1 MSPFWSRNCWGT
13 SQCPEWNLMWAHIA
27 NMPYFAMEHHFAT
40 FRSTLFLLFLLF
52 SLVFSPLANFMYS
65 LPHYSSSGKKLL
77 DCPKSMSSI
86 WGLLWCRLRASSD
99 RISKQSRA
107 LCYYFALLLPRLFVL
122 FIVFCFGQSSD
133 VINDLIIATTIHES
147 QNARDDWQTVQNNFT
162 TNQFETCRLNDTLSN
177 R

>member
-13 SQCPEWNLMWAHIA
+13 SQCPEWKLMWAICH
-27 NMPYFAMEHHFAT
+27 MPYFAMEHHFAT
-40 FRSTLFLLFLLF
+40 FRSTLFLPFLLF

-65 LPHYSSSGKKLL
+65 LPHYSISGKSSWNVRSQCHQFGASSGAG
-77 DCPKSMSSI
+77 
-86 WGLLWCRLRASSD
+86 WASSD
-99 RISKQSRA
+99 RISKHSRA

-147 QNARDDWQTVQNNFT
+147 QNARDDWQTVQINFT
-162 TNQFETCRLNDTLSN
+162 TNQFETCRLKDTLSN